1 LGGDVKQYQVI
12 VDQQALV
19 NYISRSNLSSKQF
32 KNNNQNTGAN
42 FIEHGD
48 EQYVV
53 RGLGLVKDI
62 EDIKNIVLDSRS
74 GTPLRVSDV
83 AKVEIGRRTASR
95 RGDQRRPGRSRH
107 RNRPSSAST
116 KIPSR

>member
-1 LGGDVKQYQVI
+1 MCLALAETKQYHVI

-19 NYISRSNLSSKQF
+19 NYNIPIKTLFEAIQA
-32 KNNNQNTGAN
+32 NNQNTGAN

-62 EDIKNIVLDSRS
+62 EDIKNIVLDSHG
-74 GTPLRVSDV
+74 GTPIRVSDV
-83 AKVEIGRRTASR
+83 ARVEIGNELRQGAV
-95 RGDQRRPGRSRH
+95 
-107 RNRPSSAST
+107 T
-116 KIPSR
+116 KDG